1 MIQVTKESMKF
12 KNKLSPYEGLSLR
25 GQVEKTFIRGRVAY
39 DRAVGGFEGLKPPGR
54 LL

>member
-1 MIQVTKESMKF
+1 MNF

-25 GQVEKTFIRGRVAY
+25 GQVEKTFLRGRVAY
-39 DRAVGGFEGLKPPGR
+39 DRTEGGFTGLKPLGE